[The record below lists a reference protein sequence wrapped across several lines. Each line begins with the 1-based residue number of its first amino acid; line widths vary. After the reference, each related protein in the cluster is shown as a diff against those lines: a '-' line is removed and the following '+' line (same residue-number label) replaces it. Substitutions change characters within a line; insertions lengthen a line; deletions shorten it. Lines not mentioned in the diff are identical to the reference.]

1 MLGSLG
7 PGFTRMICV
16 PGDRPDP
23 IWASL
28 PLPEILLGRL
38 VAEILLGSDILW
50 VSLGV

>member
-23 IWASL
+23 SGLPCLYQKSCLEGLSLKSFWAL
-28 PLPEILLGRL
+28 IFFG
-38 VAEILLGSDILW
+38 
-50 VSLGV
+50 